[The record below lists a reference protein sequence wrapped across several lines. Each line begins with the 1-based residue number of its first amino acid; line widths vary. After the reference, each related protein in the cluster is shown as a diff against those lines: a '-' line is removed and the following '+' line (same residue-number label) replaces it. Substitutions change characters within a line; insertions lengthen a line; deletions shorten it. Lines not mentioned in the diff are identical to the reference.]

1 MSQNIKVFIDHVGHT
16 ILGEIISSDKTLE
29 VKNPA
34 ILISAPNNNGQLT
47 VQLVPVFFKE
57 FLKSEK
63 RESGVIFNYPIDKVV
78 ASEAELDERL
88 LEQYV
93 NMFKP
98 TQKAENKETPVIKLF
113 DEEEAEDKK

>member
-16 ILGEIISSDKTLE
+16 IVGEIVSSDKKLE

-34 ILISAPNNNGQLT
+34 ILISAPNNTGQLT

-57 FLKSEK
+57 FLKGDK
-63 RESGVIFNYPIDKVV
+63 RDAGVVFNYPVDKIVT
-78 ASEAELDERL
+78 SEAELDERL
-88 LEQYV
+88 LEQYI

-98 TQKAENKETPVIKLF
+98 AQKVENKETPVIKLF
-113 DEEEAEDKK
+113 DEEEAQDKK

>member
-16 ILGEIISSDKTLE
+16 IIGEVISSENKLE

-57 FLKSEK
+57 FLKPEK
-63 RESGVIFNYPIDKVV
+63 REDGVVFNYPSDKIVT
-78 ASEAELDERL
+78 SEVDLDDRL
-88 LEQYV
+88 LEQYI
-93 NMFKP
+93 NMFTP
-98 TQKAENKETPVIKLF
+98 AQKTENKETPVIKLF
-113 DEEEAEDKK
+113 DDEESEEKK

>member
-1 MSQNIKVFIDHVGHT
+1 MEAQKNTKVFIDHVGHT
-16 ILGEIISSDKTLE
+16 IVGEVLSSDKKFK

-34 ILISAPNNNGQLT
+34 ILIASPNNNGQLT

-57 FLKSEK
+57 FVNTTVRDE
-63 RESGVIFNYPIDKVV
+63 GVIFNYDPSKIVLSEID
-78 ASEAELDERL
+78 LDERL

-98 TQKAENKETPVIKLF
+98 TQRVESKEAPTIKLF
-113 DEEEAEDKK
+113 DE